1 MTKHPGFDPGD
12 PPLVVSLSKSWIQDP
27 DDDDKEIEI
36 LDGTATR
43 LEPTEPKGP
52 PPERWRV
59 AVTDN
64 RGDPSGILKEMR
76 ARGKRMPWLSADH
89 RRDAFDVVAELPLN
103 ARTRKALRKWIAG
116 TGYCATPK
124 IIIGFI
130 SDDGSPDFHRGRV
143 ARTGP
148 APHSNRL
155 ADLRLELAKGSPTVP
170 FASKELR
177 AETLKWLEIQ
187 EGVEGPQP
195 GEHISLSRDERERL
209 IRHIARA
216 PYLTEEEP
224 PRKHRRRAAST
235 AGDS

>member
-1 MTKHPGFDPGD
+1 MTKHSGFDPGD
-12 PPLVVSLSKSWIQDP
+12 PPLVVFLSQSWIQDP
-27 DDDDKEIEI
+27 DDDDRKIEI

-43 LEPTEPKGP
+43 LGATEPKGT

-64 RGDPSGILKEMR
+64 RGDPSGILREMR
-76 ARGKRMPWLSADH
+76 ARGKRMPWLTAEH

-116 TGYCATPK
+116 TGYCIAPK
-124 IIIGFI
+124 VITEFV
-130 SDDGSPDFHRGRV
+130 SSDGSPGFHRGRV

-148 APHSNRL
+148 APRYNRL
-155 ADLRLELAKGSPTVP
+155 ADLRLELAKGSPAVP
-170 FASKELR
+170 FASKDLR
-177 AETLKWLEIQ
+177 AETIKWIEIK
-187 EGVEGPQP
+187 EGVKGSQL

-224 PRKHRRRAAST
+224 PRKRRQRRAST
-235 AGDS
+235 AGCS

>member
-1 MTKHPGFDPGD
+1 MTKHSGFDPGD
-12 PPLVVSLSKSWIQDP
+12 PPLVVTLSQSWIQDP
-27 DDDDKEIEI
+27 DDDDREIEI
-36 LDGTATR
+36 LDGTAIC
-43 LEPTEPKGP
+43 LGSTEP

-64 RGDPSGILKEMR
+64 RGDPSGILREMR

-103 ARTRKALRKWIAG
+103 ARTRKALRKWVAG
-116 TGYCATPK
+116 TGYCIAPK
-124 IIIGFI
+124 ILLRFI

-143 ARTGP
+143 ARIEL
-148 APHSNRL
+148 ASHYNCL
-155 ADLRLELAKGSPTVP
+155 ADLRLELAKGLPPVP

-177 AETLKWLEIQ
+177 AKALKWVEIK
-187 EGVEGPQP
+187 EGVEGSQLS
-195 GEHISLSRDERERL
+195 EHISLPRDERERL

-224 PRKHRRRAAST
+224 ARKCRRRAAST
-235 AGDS
+235 AGRP